1 MAAIAQK
8 NLMRMIAFTS
18 VSHFGFIV
26 IGIFSFTTV
35 SLSGAMFYMFGHAF
49 STAILFLAAG
59 FLVRRRGT
67 AEIAAY
73 GGVQKVAPPML
84 AAVFLIGGLSSLALP
99 GFSSFVAEFMVI
111 AGSFARH
118 PILAGISSIGVVLSA
133 MYILG
138 TYQKVFTGPVT
149 DQVVNT
155 FGADTRRD
163 LSWRERIAVGPLIA
177 LLLFF
182 GFFPQPLLAPIADTA
197 ATTMHQVGLLIRPRR

>member
-73 GGVQKVAPPML
+73 GGGVQKVAPPML

-138 TYQKVFTGPVT
+138 
-149 DQVVNT
+149 
-155 FGADTRRD
+155 D
-163 LSWRERIAVGPLIA
+163 LSEGIHRAGHRPGGQHLRRRYSP
-177 LLLFF
+177 
-182 GFFPQPLLAPIADTA
+182 GPLLAGTDRGRTADRA
-197 ATTMHQVGLLIRPRR
+197 AAVLRVLPAAAAGADRRHRRDHDAPSRIG